1 MLTTSQSIQGCF
13 TSRGLADR
21 PFVFDVTRVSA
32 GRSFATYAVTAR
44 QPSSPSSPGA
54 LSAGIFPLSDAAKEL
69 GPAAFTALITL
80 KSTEETLLTVQLP
93 SAQETHAAILSS
105 RPGSA
110 WPRCPSVDIDWLT
123 PLFPDPGLGTFPML
137 DMRKVD
143 MDARNAPRPPHER
156 KELLLYRLLAPLPS
170 ADPNQHVLAH
180 AFAAD
185 RNGLLMLCKVFD
197 FGWSLGA
204 AATLSWSFYVHVDPE
219 EAVMEG
225 DGWWVLEDSFE
236 RGAAGRGFIIGRI
249 YSPRGVHVATA
260 VQDGIARVSEK
271 L

>member
-1 MLTTSQSIQGCF
+1 M
-13 TSRGLADR
+13 
-21 PFVFDVTRVSA
+21 TRVSA
-32 GRSFATYAVTAR
+32 GRTFATYAVTAR
-44 QPSSPSSPGA
+44 QPSTPSSAGA
-54 LSAGIFPLSDAAKEL
+54 VSAGIFPRSDARKEL
-69 GPAAFTALITL
+69 GPAAFTALVTL
-80 KSTEETLLTVQLP
+80 KSTEETHLSVQLP
-93 SAQETHAAILSS
+93 SAQEAHADVLSS

-123 PLFPDPGLGTFPML
+123 PLFPDIGPGTFPML

-143 MDARNAPRPPHER
+143 MDARNAARPRHER
-156 KELLLYRLLAPLPS
+156 RELLLYRLLAPLPAS
-170 ADPNQHVLAH
+170 DPGRHVLAH

-185 RNGLLMLCKVFD
+185 RNGLLMLCKAFD
-197 FGWSLGA
+197 SGWSMGA
-204 AATLSWSFYVHVDPE
+204 AATLSWSFYVHVNPD

-260 VQDGIARVSEK
+260 VQDGIARISEK